1 MEAIILAGGF
11 GTRLK
16 SVVSDVP
23 KPMAPIQNKP
33 FLAYLLTFLAK
44 HGISKFVLSVGYMNE
59 KIVDYF
65 GQSFL
70 SVPISYVIENKALGT
85 GGAIKL
91 ALKKVKTDNVLVY
104 NGDTFFDIDPRKLFS
119 FHKNTKAEISLALK
133 NLKKPARYGTIKLQG
148 SRVIGFSEKNK
159 NLSEGLINCG
169 VYCLSRHIFEGLI
182 MQIKF
187 SFEKDFLE
195 NYFHKKMISGMV
207 HSGYF
212 IDIGIPEDYEKAQS
226 ELTQYTI

>member
-23 KPMAPIQNKP
+23 KPMAPIQDKP

-44 HGISKFVLSVGYMNE
+44 HGISRFVLSVGYMHE

-65 GQSFL
+65 GDFYQNI
-70 SVPISYVIENKALGT
+70 PITYIIEKEALGT
-85 GGAIKL
+85 GGAIKRAL
-91 ALKKVKTDNVLVY
+91 ANTKNDTSLVY
-104 NGDTFFDIDPRKLFS
+104 NGDTFFKLS
-119 FHKNTKAEISLALK
+119 PKHLFHFHQESKADVSVALK
-133 NLKKPARYGTIKLQG
+133 KIDRPNRYGTIKMQDNK
-148 SRVIGFSEKNK
+148 VVNFYEKITDLK
-159 NLSEGLINCG
+159 DGLINCG
-169 VYCLSRHIFEGLI
+169 IYCINKNVFHSTALKN
-182 MQIKF
+182 KF

-195 NYFHKKMISGMV
+195 KQLNKKNICGLK
-207 HSGYF
+207 HQEYF

-226 ELTQYTI
+226 ELPQYTI

>member
-104 NGDTFFDIDPRKLFS
+104 N
-119 FHKNTKAEISLALK
+119 
-133 NLKKPARYGTIKLQG
+133 
-148 SRVIGFSEKNK
+148 
-159 NLSEGLINCG
+159 
-169 VYCLSRHIFEGLI
+169 
-182 MQIKF
+182 
-187 SFEKDFLE
+187 
-195 NYFHKKMISGMV
+195 
-207 HSGYF
+207 
-212 IDIGIPEDYEKAQS
+212 
-226 ELTQYTI
+226 